1 MNAFAYRDGALH
13 AEEVALA
20 DVAAG
25 VGTPFYCYATAALV
39 DRYRDFAD
47 ALGRLPARIC
57 YALKANAN
65 LAVVRTLAEAG
76 AGADVVSE
84 GELRRALAAGVAP
97 SDVVFSGV
105 GKTRDELAFA
115 LEAGIGQF
123 NVESRPELALLH
135 EVAVAAGRIAP
146 VALRVNPD
154 IDAGTHDK
162 IATGRRGDKFGIDFA
177 DAPDAYRTGAAL
189 DGIDMVGLAVHI
201 GSQLTSLAPFRAAFR
216 RVVALARALAAEGYA
231 VRRLDFGGGLGIP
244 YDAERPP
251 GPAEYAAMIGDVTA
265 GLDCALVLEPG
276 RALVGPA
283 GVMVTRV
290 LYVKDSAARRFV
302 IVDGAMND
310 LLRPALYQAYHGIV
324 PVAEPP
330 AGAGRAP
337 VDVVGPVCETGDGF
351 ARARPLP
358 PVAAGD
364 LLAIEGAGAYG
375 AVMASGYNGRPLVPE
390 VLVKGGEY
398 AVVRPRPDH
407 ATLLAQDRMPHWLQR
422 PRTRRARRESR

>member
-251 GPAEYAAMIGDVTA
+251 GPAEYAAMIGEVTA
-265 GLDCALVLEPG
+265 D
-276 RALVGPA
+276 R
-283 GVMVTRV
+283 
-290 LYVKDSAARRFV
+290 KS
-302 IVDGAMND
+302 
-310 LLRPALYQAYHGIV
+310 
-324 PVAEPP
+324 
-330 AGAGRAP
+330 
-337 VDVVGPVCETGDGF
+337 VV
-351 ARARPLP
+351 
-358 PVAAGD
+358 
-364 LLAIEGAGAYG
+364 
-375 AVMASGYNGRPLVPE
+375 
-390 VLVKGGEY
+390 
-398 AVVRPRPDH
+398 
-407 ATLLAQDRMPHWLQR
+407 
-422 PRTRRARRESR
+422 